1 MDGEMKLNEDEVLHQ
16 PSISVQDP
24 AKHSFSFEAGHFR
37 PAEMGHLAG
46 VCACHRLLQPIYLI
60 QIGLQSLWPLKK
72 GKRHWPMKHLCHYIN
87 TNIIEL
93 LFK

>member
-46 VCACHRLLQPIYLI
+46 VCACHNWHRCET
-60 QIGLQSLWPLKK
+60 SAA
-72 GKRHWPMKHLCHYIN
+72 HYI
-87 TNIIEL
+87 TLIY
-93 LFK
+93 